1 VGSQDFNKSYQKPEV
16 SEAKIADMAEE
27 ISPTQTQNISDID
40 ALVQEV
46 RQKVYTCIF
55 NQCGKMRLLG
65 LYQQIDLHDI
75 YTDVNILEQISSRRR
90 LEIADLHKVSVA
102 DEFERPGLGG
112 IGEQRMTGL
121 AAVKQYSNLMILGKP
136 GAGKTTFLKHIAI
149 QCISGNFQP
158 HLVPIF
164 ITFKN
169 FAGSKDCSTLIEY
182 INQKFNACNILDN
195 SITEKLLSQG
205 RALVLLDGLDEVM
218 EVDEARVLKELN
230 NIYTRFSANNLIVT
244 CRIAAKQYTLKN
256 FTEVEVADF
265 NDEQIISFA
274 HKWFSTR
281 DTIPGENF
289 IDKLKNNFSI
299 KELATNPLLLTLLC
313 LTFEESAD
321 FPANRLELYKEGIN
335 LLLKK
340 WDAVRNI
347 ERDRIYKKLSVQY
360 KQNLLSKIALSTF
373 ERGDYFFKQQEL
385 EQYIIDYIINLHDA
399 STEFEVL
406 YLDANAVL
414 RSIEAQHGLLVERAR
429 GIYSFSHLTFHEY
442 FTAQEIVTNCDPQ
455 TLEIALRQLVSRL
468 AEKRWREVFLLT
480 VGMLRNADYLIQLMK
495 QQIDNLIA
503 EDRHLQ
509 YFLIWVSR
517 KSFAV
522 DVTYKLASVRAF
534 YLEPNLGLD
543 IDLKIKPSL
552 SLALKL
558 DPALGFALKH
568 DLELDYELNFALS
581 LSRQLDFSLA
591 PTLSLSLDRAIS
603 LSLDRELQRSLQNL
617 KDRLPNLAQSE
628 GSFRKWWK
636 VNGRA
641 WTEQLRTV
649 QIKYRNIGY
658 DWQFSTQQKQ
668 ALQQYYDAN
677 KLLWDCINSSCYMT
691 HSVRQEIEETLL
703 LPLAEIQ

>member
-1 VGSQDFNKSYQKPEV
+1 MDSQNLNKSSQKPEV
-16 SEAKIADMAEE
+16 FEAKIADMAEE
-27 ISPTQTQNISDID
+27 ISPTQTQNIFDID

-46 RQKVYTCIF
+46 RQKVSPYIF

-75 YTDVNILEQISSRRR
+75 YTDVNVLEEISSRRR

-112 IGEQRMTGL
+112 IGEQRITGL
-121 AAVKQYSNLMILGKP
+121 AAVKQYSNLMVLGKP
-136 GAGKTTFLKHIAI
+136 GSGKTTFLKHIAI
-149 QCISGNFQP
+149 QCISGNFKAD
-158 HLVPIF
+158 LVPIF
-164 ITFKN
+164 ITLKN
-169 FAGSKDCSTLIEY
+169 FAESKDCSCLIEY
-182 INQKFNACNILDN
+182 INQNFNANNILDN
-195 SITEKLLSQG
+195 SITEKLLIHG
-205 RALVLLDGLDEVM
+205 RALVLFDGLDEVM
-218 EVDEARVLKELN
+218 EAHEARILKVLSK
-230 NIYTRFSANNLIVT
+230 IYTNYGANKFIVT

-281 DTIPGENF
+281 DTIKGKNF
-289 IDKLKNNFSI
+289 VDKLKNNFSI

-321 FPANRLELYKEGIN
+321 FPVNRLELYKEGIN
-335 LLLKK
+335 LLLRK

-347 ERDRIYKKLSVQY
+347 ERDRLYKKLSVQY
-360 KQNLLSKIALSTF
+360 KQNLLSKIALITF
-373 ERGDYFFKQQEL
+373 EGGNYFFKQQEL

-406 YLDANAVL
+406 HLDANAVL
-414 RSIEAQHGLLVERAR
+414 KSIEAQHGLLVERAR

-442 FTAQEIVTNCDPQ
+442 FTAQEIVTNCEPQ
-455 TLEIALRQLVSRL
+455 ALEIALRQLVSRI

-503 EDRHLQ
+503 ERHLQ
-509 YFLIWVSR
+509 NFLIWVSR
-517 KSFAV
+517 KSFAI
-522 DVTYKLASVRAF
+522 DVTYKLASIRAF
-534 YLEPNLGLD
+534 YLELNLG
-543 IDLKIKPSL
+543 IDLKIDPSL

-558 DPALGFALKH
+558 DPALGVALKL
-568 DLELDYELNFALS
+568 DLELDYQLNFALS
-581 LSRQLDFSLA
+581 LARQLDFSLA
-591 PTLSLSLDRAIS
+591 PTLSLTLDHAIS
-603 LSLDRELQRSLQNL
+603 LSLDRELQRLLQNL
-617 KDRLPNLAQSE
+617 KDRLPKLTQSE

-658 DWQFSTQQKQ
+658 DWQFNTQQRQ

-677 KLLWDCINSSCYMT
+677 KLLWDCINSPCYMT
-691 HSVRQEIEETLL
+691 HAVRQEIEETLL
-703 LPLAEIQ
+703 LPLAETQ

>member
-1 VGSQDFNKSYQKPEV
+1 MASQDFNKSYQKPEV
-16 SEAKIADMAEE
+16 SEEKIAEMAEE
-27 ISPTQTQNISDID
+27 ISSNQTQNFSDID

-46 RQKVYTCIF
+46 RQTVYPYIF

-65 LYQQIDLHDI
+65 LYEQIDLHDI

-121 AAVKQYSNLMILGKP
+121 AAVKQYSNLIVLGKP
-136 GAGKTTFLKHIAI
+136 GSGKTTFLKHIAI
-149 QCISGNFQP
+149 QCISGNFQS

-164 ITFKN
+164 ITLKN
-169 FAGSKDCSTLIEY
+169 FAESKNCSSLIEY
-182 INQKFNACNILDN
+182 INQKLNACNVLDD
-195 SITEKLLSQG
+195 SITEELLNHG
-205 RALVLLDGLDEVM
+205 KVLVLLDGLDEVM
-218 EVDEARVLKELN
+218 EADEAKTLKQLSK
-230 NIYTRFSANNLIVT
+230 IYTKFSANKFIVT

-274 HKWFSTR
+274 RKWFSTR
-281 DTIPGENF
+281 DTIQGKNF
-289 IDKLKNNFSI
+289 VDKLKNNFSI

-321 FPANRLELYKEGIN
+321 FPVNRLELYKEGIN

-347 ERDRIYKKLSVQY
+347 ERDRVYKKLSVQY
-360 KQNLLSKIALSTF
+360 KQNLLSKIALTTF

-406 YLDANAVL
+406 HLDANAVL

-442 FTAQEIVTNCDPQ
+442 FTAQEIVTNGEPQ
-455 TLEIALRQLVSRL
+455 ALEIALRQLVSRI

-480 VGMLRNADYLIQLMK
+480 LGMLRNADYLIQLMK

-503 EDRHLQ
+503 EDQDLQ
-509 YFLIWVSR
+509 NFLIWVSR

-522 DVTYKLASVRAF
+522 DVTYKLTSVRAF
-534 YLEPNLGLD
+534 YLELHLD
-543 IDLKIKPSL
+543 IDLKIYPSL

-558 DPALGFALKH
+558 DPALGVALKR

-581 LSRQLDFSLA
+581 LAGKLDSSLA
-591 PTLSLSLDRAIS
+591 PSLSLTLDHAIS
-603 LSLDRELQRSLQNL
+603 LSLDRELQRLLQNL
-617 KDRLPNLAQSE
+617 KDRLPNLTQSE

-641 WTEQLRTV
+641 WTEQLRTL

-658 DWQFSTQQKQ
+658 DWQFNTQQRQ

-691 HSVRQEIEETLL
+691 HAVRQEIEETML
-703 LPLAEIQ
+703 LPLTEIQ

>member
-1 VGSQDFNKSYQKPEV
+1 MASQDEDKSYQKPEA
-16 SEAKIADMAEE
+16 SEAKIVDMAEE
-27 ISPTQTQNISDID
+27 ISSNQTQNISDID

-46 RQKVYTCIF
+46 RQKVYPCIF

-65 LYQQIDLHDI
+65 LYEQIDLHDI

-90 LEIADLHKVSVA
+90 LEIAGLHKVSVA
-102 DEFERPGLGG
+102 DEFERPRLGG

-121 AAVKQYSNLMILGKP
+121 AAVKQYSKLMVLGKP
-136 GAGKTTFLKHIAI
+136 GSGKTTFLKHIAI

-158 HLVPIF
+158 NLVPIF
-164 ITFKN
+164 ITLKN
-169 FAGSKDCSTLIEY
+169 FAESKDCSSLIKY
-182 INQKFNACNILDN
+182 INQKLNDCNVLDN
-195 SITEKLLSQG
+195 SITKKLLARG

-218 EVDEARVLKELN
+218 EADEARILKELN
-230 NIYTRFSANNLIVT
+230 KIYTQFSSNKFIVT

-265 NDEQIISFA
+265 NEEQIISFA

-281 DTIPGENF
+281 DTIQGKNF
-289 IDKLKNNFSI
+289 IEKLKNNFSI

-321 FPANRLELYKEGIN
+321 FPVNRLELYEEGIN

-340 WDAVRNI
+340 WDAIRNI
-347 ERDRIYKKLSVQY
+347 ERDRLYKKLSVQY
-360 KQNLLSKIALSTF
+360 KQNLLSKIALITF

-385 EQYIIDYIINLHDA
+385 EQYIIDYIINLDDA
-399 STEFEVL
+399 NTEFQVL
-406 YLDANAVL
+406 HLDANAVL
-414 RSIEAQHGLLVERAR
+414 RAIEAQHGLLVERAR

-442 FTAQEIVTNCDPQ
+442 FTAQGIVTNSDPQ
-455 TLEIALRQLVSRL
+455 ALEIALRQLVSRV

-480 VGMLRNADYLIQLMK
+480 VGMLRNADYLIQLIK

-503 EDRHLQ
+503 EDRDLQ
-509 YFLIWVSR
+509 NFLNWLNR
-517 KSFAV
+517 KCFAV
-522 DVTYKLASVRAF
+522 NVIYKLASVRAF
-534 YLEPNLGLD
+534 YLELNLG
-543 IDLKIKPSL
+543 IDLKIDPTL

-558 DPALGFALKH
+558 DPALGLALKL
-568 DLELDYELNFALS
+568 DLELDLELNFALS
-581 LSRQLDFSLA
+581 LTGQLDFSLA

-603 LSLDRELQRSLQNL
+603 LSLNRELQRSLQNL
-617 KDRLPNLAQSE
+617 KEQLSKLTRSE

-658 DWQFSTQQKQ
+658 DWQFSTQQRQ

-691 HSVRQEIEETLL
+691 HAVRQEIEETLL

>member
-1 VGSQDFNKSYQKPEV
+1 
-16 SEAKIADMAEE
+16 MAEE
-27 ISPTQTQNISDID
+27 ISPYQMQNGSDID
-40 ALVQEV
+40 ALVHEV
-46 RQKVYTCIF
+46 RQKVYTYIF
-55 NQCGKMRLLG
+55 NQCGKMQLLG

-75 YTDVNILEQISSRRR
+75 YTDVNILEQISGRRR

-112 IGEQRMTGL
+112 CEQRMTGL
-121 AAVKQYSNLMILGKP
+121 AAVKQYSKLMVLGKP

-149 QCISGNFQP
+149 QCVSGNFQP

-164 ITFKN
+164 IPLKN
-169 FAGSKDCSTLIEY
+169 FAESQDCLSLIEY
-182 INQKFNACNILDN
+182 IYLQFNASNILDD
-195 SITEKLLSQG
+195 SITEKLLNQG

-218 EVDEARVLKELN
+218 KADEARILKEIN
-230 NIYTRFSANNLIVT
+230 TIYTHFGANKFIVT
-244 CRIAAKQYTLKN
+244 CRIAAKQYTFKN

-281 DTIPGENF
+281 DTIQGKNF
-289 IDKLKNNFSI
+289 IEKLKDNPSI

-321 FPANRLELYKEGIN
+321 IPTNRLELYKEGIN

-347 ERDRIYKKLSVQY
+347 ERDRVYKKLSVQY
-360 KQNLLSKIALSTF
+360 KQNLLSKIALITF

-399 STEFEVL
+399 STEFKIL
-406 YLDANAVL
+406 HLDANAVL
-414 RSIEAQHGLLVERAR
+414 KSIEAQHGLLVERAR

-442 FTAQEIVTNCDPQ
+442 FTAQEIVTNCAPQ
-455 TLEIALRQLVSRL
+455 VLEIALRQLVNRI
-468 AEKRWREVFLLT
+468 AEKRWREVFLLS
-480 VGMLRNADYLIQLMK
+480 VGMLRNADYLIQLIK

-503 EDRHLQ
+503 EDKHLQ
-509 YFLIWVSR
+509 NFLNWLSR
-517 KSFAV
+517 KAV
-522 DVTYKLASVRAF
+522 AVNVSYKLVSVRAF
-534 YLEPNLGLD
+534 YLELSLG
-543 IDLKIKPSL
+543 IDLKIDPSL

-558 DPALGFALKH
+558 DPALSLALKR
-568 DLELDYELNFALS
+568 DLELDLELYFALN
-581 LSRQLDFSLA
+581 LACQLDFSLA

-603 LSLDRELQRSLQNL
+603 LSLDRELQRLLHNL
-617 KDRLPNLAQSE
+617 KDQLPKLTQSE

-641 WTEQLRTV
+641 WIEQLRSV

-658 DWQFSTQQKQ
+658 NGQLSTQQKQ

-677 KLLWDCINSSCYMT
+677 KLLWDCMNSAGYMT
-691 HSVRQEIEETLL
+691 HTVRQEIEETLF